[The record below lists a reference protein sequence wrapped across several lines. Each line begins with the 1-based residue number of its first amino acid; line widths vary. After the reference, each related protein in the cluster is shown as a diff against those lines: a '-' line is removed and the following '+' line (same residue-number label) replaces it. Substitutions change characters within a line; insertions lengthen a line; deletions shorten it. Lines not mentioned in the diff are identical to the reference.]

1 MPELLKGNH
10 LSNTK
15 WEQEKLKKKKKDQ
28 VSAMPTMLW
37 HHVRNTEVEH
47 QD

>member
-1 MPELLKGNH
+1 MGTREV
-10 LSNTK
+10 
-15 WEQEKLKKKKKDQ
+15 KKKKKDQ